1 MKLCFKILL
10 LFVCLEFVDAS
21 KDSLI
26 LDGNVRDED
35 NGLLSDGSVT
45 ATQENNNVRL
55 VGYGRINLT
64 LDYGVLEFEVC
75 KGCMGKSAVCYESE
89 IGFSHRKA
97 AGTCFE
103 SSCKVEIEGK
113 TDEITFGGI
122 PCYKKLLTGCIT
134 SRMNYEFADVVSSQ
148 GSLSIYSCN
157 PKKDEKNMV
166 KLRLS
171 VNEKCPI
178 RVKNAKI
185 YAPEIQPTTPLPLTE
200 PIKNKPANSQ
210 KDSLEAS
217 SFPIWGYIII
227 IVGIVVLIVILIIGF
242 IIFYLYRKRQTS
254 KRFAPNVDETKPK
267 STVSKA
273 KDAKIET
280 PSKQD
285 VEAAKVEPKKKKT
298 KPIEPTT
305 TEDISTPTVKQ
316 QKPPTRTKQQLP
328 PPNPAACYPVGKRII
343 PRSMKSAK
351 TDSLDETLKKGK
363 SVMMESES
371 VIF

>member
-1 MKLCFKILL
+1 MKLCFKILFCFYVVL
-10 LFVCLEFVDAS
+10 SLRFLDAS

-26 LDGNVRDED
+26 LDGNVRDEVD
-35 NGLLSDGSVT
+35 GLLSDGSVT

-89 IGFSHRKA
+89 IGLSYPEA

-103 SSCKVEIEGK
+103 SSCKAEIEGK
-113 TDEITFGGI
+113 TDKITFDRA
-122 PCYKKLLTGCIT
+122 PFYRELFTGCIT
-134 SRMNYEFADVVSSQ
+134 SRMNYEFTKVESSR
-148 GSLSIYSCN
+148 GSMYIYSCN

-185 YAPEIQPTTPLPLTE
+185 YAPEILPTTPLPLNE
-200 PIKNKPANSQ
+200 PPPIQSSQ
-210 KDSLEAS
+210 KGLAEAS
-217 SFPIWGYIII
+217 SFPHWGYIII
-227 IVGIVVLIVILIIGF
+227 GIAVLIVILFIGF

-254 KRFAPNVDETKPK
+254 KRFSPHVDGTKPK

-280 PSKQD
+280 PLKPD
-285 VEAAKVEPKKKKT
+285 LEAAKAEPKKKKT

-328 PPNPAACYPVGKRII
+328 PPNPAACYPVIKRLN